1 MSQIQPISVDVADPA
16 AGAADATPLGLPA
29 PGPSTRRFGL
39 PTWGRLLLSN
49 PKSCGGLL
57 ILGSMV
63 LIGVFAPLIATHDPS
78 DFSLLDSK
86 QAPSM
91 HHFFGTTDQ
100 GNDIFSQVVWGAR
113 SSLLLG
119 FGSAVVATVLA
130 ATLGILA
137 AYSGGVVDE
146 FINFLTNV
154 FLVIPTIPLL
164 VVVSSYIKHKGN
176 LSTILILGLT
186 LWAFEARI
194 LRGQALSLRNRDFVH
209 AAKTTGESTWRVV
222 FGELMPNMISRIAA
236 AFVLVFYIA
245 LLVDAGLEF
254 LGLGDSAH
262 VSWGMVLYWAQTN
275 STVLQGEWWPFLF
288 PGLALVLTVVGLVFL
303 LAGID
308 ELSNPRLRRSR

>member
-1 MSQIQPISVDVADPA
+1 MSQIQPIPDVLDPSLA
-16 AGAADATPLGLPA
+16 AEELAPLGVPT
-29 PGPSTRRFGL
+29 PRSRNRRFGL
-39 PTWGRLLLSN
+39 PAWARMLLSN

-78 DFSLLDSK
+78 AFSLLDSK

-119 FGSAVVATVLA
+119 FGSAVLATVLA

-164 VVVSSYIKHKGN
+164 VVV
-176 LSTILILGLT
+176 
-186 LWAFEARI
+186 
-194 LRGQALSLRNRDFVH
+194 
-209 AAKTTGESTWRVV
+209 
-222 FGELMPNMISRIAA
+222 
-236 AFVLVFYIA
+236 
-245 LLVDAGLEF
+245 
-254 LGLGDSAH
+254 
-262 VSWGMVLYWAQTN
+262 
-275 STVLQGEWWPFLF
+275 
-288 PGLALVLTVVGLVFL
+288 
-303 LAGID
+303 
-308 ELSNPRLRRSR
+308 

>member
-29 PGPSTRRFGL
+29 PGPSTSRFGL

-78 DFSLLDSK
+78 AFSLLDSR
-86 QAPSM
+86 QSPSM

-100 GNDIFSQVVWGAR
+100 GNDVFSQVIWGTR

-119 FGSAVVATVLA
+119 FGAAVLA
-130 ATLGILA
+130 TILATTLGIVA
-137 AYSGGVVDE
+137 AYSGGWIDE
-146 FINFLTNV
+146 IINFTTNV

-164 VVVSSYIKHKGN
+164 VVVSSYIQHKGN

-194 LRGQALSLRNRDFVH
+194 LRGQALSLRNRDFVL
-209 AAKTTGESTWRVV
+209 AAKVAGESPGPIV
-222 FGELMPNMISRIAA
+222 FSEPMPNMISRIAA

-245 LLVDAGLEF
+245 ILPAAGLQF
-254 LGLGDSAH
+254 LG
-262 VSWGMVLYWAQTN
+262 
-275 STVLQGEWWPFLF
+275 
-288 PGLALVLTVVGLVFL
+288 
-303 LAGID
+303 
-308 ELSNPRLRRSR
+308 